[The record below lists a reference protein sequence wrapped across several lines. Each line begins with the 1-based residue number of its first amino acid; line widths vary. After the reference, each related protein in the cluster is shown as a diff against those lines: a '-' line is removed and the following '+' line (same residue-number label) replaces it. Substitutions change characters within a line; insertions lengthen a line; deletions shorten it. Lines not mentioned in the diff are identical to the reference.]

1 VRKLVL
7 RLAEADQGWITAWR
21 QALPADEM
29 AVADRF
35 RDPFDRLA
43 AMAAK
48 ALLRVCLGAATGQPP
63 AMIALDR
70 DALGRPFM
78 PQAPLLRL
86 VDGSGR
92 GRGGHHRA
100 LLSQYLWVCIAA
112 AIETF
117 SQCVAQWI
125 LMSQ

>member
-1 VRKLVL
+1 MPRSDVRKLVL

-21 QALPADEM
+21 QALPSDEI

-35 RDPFDRLA
+35 RDPSDRLA

-70 DALGRPFM
+70 DALR
-78 PQAPLLRL
+78 RL
-86 VDGSGR
+86 
-92 GRGGHHRA
+92 
-100 LLSQYLWVCIAA
+100 IAA
-112 AIETF
+112 EEAARAAAGGGAERR
-117 SQCVAQWI
+117 S
-125 LMSQ
+125 